1 MTRDRIK
8 EACAAAAHEVNKVFC
23 DMTGDASQA
32 HWEQA
37 PEWQRTASI
46 EGVAVAL
53 QGASPR
59 QLFEAWKAAKQRDG
73 WIHGPVKDGDKK
85 THPCLVEYDDLPPVQ
100 KAKDGL
106 YSAVVGAMQQALQGL
121 D

>member
-1 MTRDRIK
+1 MTSDKVK

-23 DMTGDASQA
+23 DMTGDPSQG

-37 PEWQRTASI
+37 PEWQREASI

-73 WIHGPVKDGDKK
+73 WTHGPVKDGEKK
-85 THPCLVEYDDLPPVQ
+85 THPCLVGYDDLPPAQ

-106 YSAVVGAMQQALQGL
+106 YSAVVTAMRQALQDL